1 MAERIRIQK
10 ALASAGL
17 MSRRAAEDAI
27 RADRIRLNGHPV
39 VLGDR
44 VDVETDNLT
53 LDGTPVPVNPDLVTY
68 LLYKPVG
75 VISTATDPQGRQTV
89 VDLIAAEER
98 LYPVG
103 RLDADSE
110 GLVLVSN
117 DGELTNRVTHPRYGI
132 TKKYVALVDGKP
144 ERAALTKLKS
154 GVELEDGPAR
164 AKSIRLLETHRGR
177 SMVEIVMVEGRNREV
192 RRMFSAIGHE
202 VEKLVRTAIG
212 PLTAPDLKPGS
223 FRRLTTADIRR
234 LMEAGLAD
242 G

>member
-10 ALASAGL
+10 AIASAGL

-44 VDVETDNLT
+44 VDVEADNLT

-110 GLVLVSN
+110 GLILVSN

-144 ERAALTKLKS
+144 ERAALVKLKS

-164 AKSIRLLETHRGR
+164 AKSIRLLETDRGR
-177 SMVEIVMVEGRNREV
+177 SLVEVVMVEGRNREV

-212 PLTAPDLKPGS
+212 PLTAPDLKPGN
-223 FRRLTTADIRR
+223 FRKLTAADIRR